1 MRLPIR
7 ANQSREAVMK
17 SARTRIRQVLA
28 VTAAAAFV
36 ITGAALAASADVV
49 INDIDGTGPAVVDL
63 AYESRTIDA
72 GESTVVTYILRSGE
86 GPLAALNPEP
96 DTNGCN
102 ARDDGVETHKVTV
115 VLDTGP
121 YVQATPSTFQFTGCG
136 TTAAGSEV
144 VTFTSST
151 PGKFDITI
159 GSITGGFNPAGTS
172 APPDPLYNV
181 ETAGWTLTVK
191 ATATGFY
198 APVDMGDTLNVVK
211 GGSTVPLKFEVF
223 ATQNEWT
230 NPAVVRDFAV
240 EAVACSAID
249 PAAVDSV
256 EFTTTGGT
264 SLRYDPDEG
273 QFIQNWKTPSTTGRC
288 YAVTLRLVEDT
299 ELVAFFRTR

>member
-1 MRLPIR
+1 
-7 ANQSREAVMK
+7 MK

-36 ITGAALAASADVV
+36 VSGAAMAASADVV
-49 INDIDGTGPAVVDL
+49 INNIEGTTADTVDL
-63 AYESRTIDA
+63 EYESKVIPAGGSTI
-72 GESTVVTYILRSGE
+72 VRYILRSGAE
-86 GPLAALNPEP
+86 GLSAFNPTG

-115 VLDTGP
+115 VLNTGP
-121 YVQATPSTFQFTGCG
+121 YVQATPSTFKFTDCG
-136 TTAAGSEV
+136 VPAGKN

-159 GSITGGFNPAGTS
+159 GSISGGFNPAGTS

-198 APVDMGDTLNVVK
+198 APVDMGETLNVVK

-223 ATQNEWT
+223 AGQTEWAD
-230 NPAVVRDFAV
+230 PAVVRDFAV

-249 PAAVDSV
+249 PAAVDSI

-264 SLRYDPDEG
+264 SLRYDSDEG

-288 YAVTLRLVEDT
+288 YSVTLTLIEDT